1 MKSNEEK
8 EQRKKRLNE
17 NKHIITVG
25 VILGLL
31 LGAMLGYFVW
41 FMVSERQ
48 ETMARTE
55 NNRYDSA
62 GTRVIRGDIITSDRV
77 AIAYT
82 QPGSTAD
89 EDVRVYPFHELFAP
103 ISGYTAMGRTGLE
116 SAYHRTMMTTSL
128 NFMEVFRNDL
138 LNQRSMGDRVV
149 MTIDSDLQYY
159 CYTLLGEYN
168 GSITVVDAETG
179 RILAMVSK
187 PTFDP
192 NLVKEQWSE
201 LVSEDN
207 KSGNLLNRSTQGLY
221 SPGSTFKIVTAIEYM
236 RENPETYRDF
246 SYTCNGSITIGD
258 HTVHCEG
265 AHGTVNMESAM
276 AYSCNG
282 AFVTMGMTLDR
293 GKYGDLIK
301 ELGFGSKLIDELPSS
316 KSTSTINRGTD
327 DFEMMQTVFGQ
338 GQTMESPLQNV
349 MITAMIANKGV
360 MMKPFIVDHLEDANG
375 IVTEQT
381 EPRELKQIL
390 TAEQVD
396 YLNQLLT
403 ATINYGTSPQAQSP
417 YCQVAGKSGT
427 AQYSSSLERTHAWF
441 TAYAPAEDTTI
452 AITIMLEQG
461 GHGSPN
467 AAPLASAIVNY
478 LYERD

>member
-1 MKSNEEK
+1 
-8 EQRKKRLNE
+8 
-17 NKHIITVG
+17 
-25 VILGLL
+25 
-31 LGAMLGYFVW
+31 
-41 FMVSERQ
+41 
-48 ETMARTE
+48 
-55 NNRYDSA
+55 
-62 GTRVIRGDIITSDRV
+62 
-77 AIAYT
+77 
-82 QPGSTAD
+82 
-89 EDVRVYPFHELFAP
+89 
-103 ISGYTAMGRTGLE
+103 
-116 SAYHRTMMTTSL
+116 
-128 NFMEVFRNDL
+128 
-138 LNQRSMGDRVV
+138 
-149 MTIDSDLQYY
+149 
-159 CYTLLGEYN
+159 
-168 GSITVVDAETG
+168 
-179 RILAMVSK
+179 
-187 PTFDP
+187 
-192 NLVKEQWSE
+192 
-201 LVSEDN
+201 
-207 KSGNLLNRSTQGLY
+207 
-221 SPGSTFKIVTAIEYM
+221 
-236 RENPETYRDF
+236 
-246 SYTCNGSITIGD
+246 
-258 HTVHCEG
+258 
-265 AHGTVNMESAM
+265 M

-375 IVTEQT
+375 IVTERT

-441 TAYAPAEDTTI
+441 TAFRPEYGALRRA
-452 AITIMLEQG
+452 
-461 GHGSPN
+461 
-467 AAPLASAIVNY
+467 
-478 LYERD
+478 